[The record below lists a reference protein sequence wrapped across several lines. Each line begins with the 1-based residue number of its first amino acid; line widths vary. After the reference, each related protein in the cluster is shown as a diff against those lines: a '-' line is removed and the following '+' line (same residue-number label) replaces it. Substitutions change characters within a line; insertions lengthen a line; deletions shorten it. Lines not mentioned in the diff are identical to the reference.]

1 MSFSFQGSMQRP
13 EPEVPPPQGP
23 YLQGPNWS
31 GGMAS
36 MGRPSLPGP
45 STLQGLHP
53 PMGDSGTRSDCV
65 ATMDMLNDMFQ
76 RQARRLESQLYQRAQ
91 DARTIETVQ
100 KQAQETMAQTRSLER
115 YHAEQAA
122 RITQSTHAMEE
133 LQQQMRAAS
142 REHAMVLSSCEA
154 LQEDADQLRKSLEH
168 ESPQYLEELEL
179 AGSSVPSIATLRER
193 ASQLE
198 AHVAEAELRASMH
211 IGPTPSTMVVMNS
224 SGNPLFELSAAADYA
239 QRELA
244 GSRAYPPRNYAAP
257 GKPSAS

>member
-1 MSFSFQGSMQRP
+1 
-13 EPEVPPPQGP
+13 
-23 YLQGPNWS
+23 
-31 GGMAS
+31 
-36 MGRPSLPGP
+36 
-45 STLQGLHP
+45 
-53 PMGDSGTRSDCV
+53 
-65 ATMDMLNDMFQ
+65 
-76 RQARRLESQLYQRAQ
+76 
-91 DARTIETVQ
+91 
-100 KQAQETMAQTRSLER
+100 MAQTRSLER

-198 AHVAEAELRASMH
+198 ANVAEAELRASMH
-211 IGPTPSTMVVMNS
+211 IGPTPSTMVRTSPCPAHTADSRFFCLARRRPCLAMPRQVVMNS
-224 SGNPLFELSAAADYA
+224 SCNPLFDLSAAADYA